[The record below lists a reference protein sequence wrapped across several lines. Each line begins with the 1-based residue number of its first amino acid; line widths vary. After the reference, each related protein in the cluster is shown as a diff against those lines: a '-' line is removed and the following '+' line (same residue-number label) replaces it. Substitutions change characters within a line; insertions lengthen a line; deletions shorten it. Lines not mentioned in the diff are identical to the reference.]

1 MYHFYLLESKLKV
14 LMKNKRKDCWD
25 VTLGL
30 SALGSGW
37 VWSAHRKGRKLTQ
50 RVNCGRLYYS
60 CIIRSP
66 WMWPGLS
73 YFLLPNR
80 IEQKWWDTTSEVT
93 KNLCFPLRVLSWF
106 FTCSLW
112 WKPTA
117 MRTAPWSPCGKGNKG
132 NKGFLHPTA
141 HEQLKPGF
149 NHMHELQM
157 LQRRDSPGGP
167 EATPRSQ
174 CRGPGFDPW
183 SGN

>member
-14 LMKNKRKDCWD
+14 LMKNKRKYCWD

-30 SALGSGW
+30 SALGSEW

-93 KNLCFPLRVLSWF
+93 KNLCFPLCVLSWF
-106 FTCSLW
+106 FIC
-112 WKPTA
+112 
-117 MRTAPWSPCGKGNKG
+117 
-132 NKGFLHPTA
+132 
-141 HEQLKPGF
+141 
-149 NHMHELQM
+149 LQM
-157 LQRRDSPGGP
+157 KSNMSNWNLASTTWKSYRSFRGGTSLVVQWLLHAPNAGGLGLIPGQG
-167 EATPRSQ
+167 TRSSMPHQ
-174 CRGPGFDPW
+174 TSHVLLGRPGT
-183 SGN
+183 GK